1 MSKLVI
7 EMQRVDRSHEAAIA
21 GARDSDRF
29 FTHSARKIARRRK
42 CEESLYL
49 CAVSCEQSC
58 AQTIQKSEHG
68 YRGSRSK
75 VTSLMYTLQ
84 LIHRERKRF
93 LPQAS

>member
-7 EMQRVDRSHEAAIA
+7 EMQRMYGRHEAAVA
-21 GARDSDRF
+21 RSRDSNCF
-29 FTHSARKIARRRK
+29 FTHSTRKIARRGK

-68 YRGSRSK
+68 YRGPRSK
-75 VTSLMYTLQ
+75 GDQ
-84 LIHRERKRF
+84 
-93 LPQAS
+93 P